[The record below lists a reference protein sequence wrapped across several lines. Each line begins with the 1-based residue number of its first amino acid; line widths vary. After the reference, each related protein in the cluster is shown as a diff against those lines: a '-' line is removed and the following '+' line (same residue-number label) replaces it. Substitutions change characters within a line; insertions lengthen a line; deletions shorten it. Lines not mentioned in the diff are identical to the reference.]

1 MKVTKIKQMKNLRRF
16 FEYGY
21 LIIGLF
27 LLIEGVNK
35 FNKDGERNNAYLA
48 LGLSALAIFMF
59 FFKKHFRKKIEARN
73 NQKKK
78 DNIN

>member
-78 DNIN
+78 DTIN

>member
-1 MKVTKIKQMKNLRRF
+1 MKNLRRF

-59 FFKKHFRKKIEARN
+59 FLRNILEKKLKQEIIKKRKTP
-73 NQKKK
+73 
-78 DNIN
+78 